1 VTRTRDERGGEVRN
15 VKHLRLAN
23 GWSQAGGA
31 KGVQSGRDLCLVDY
45 SSCAGTDT
53 CWLLDFESDCVS
65 YDGCIVDTT

>member
-1 VTRTRDERGGEVRN
+1 MRD

-23 GWSQAGGA
+23 GRSQAGGA
-31 KGVQSGRDLCLVDY
+31 TAGHSQRDLCLVDY
-45 SSCAGTDT
+45 SSCAGSDT